1 MANTVVINGDKRKF
15 TLNPELKL
23 YALIDAGFVKTAKG
37 NFNYEHPLYND
48 SPYNAPT
55 KLKMT
60 INKDLSHLTMVIT
73 DRNGL
78 QKVNIFKNKQLAP
91 TVELLDYILKDLEER
106 KILLVVKDWLNKG
119 WQEED

>member
-1 MANTVVINGDKRKF
+1 MANIVEINGDQRKF
-15 TLNPELKL
+15 TLSPDLKL
-23 YALIDAGFVKTAKG
+23 YALIDAGFVKTSKG

-60 INKDLSHLTMVIT
+60 IDKDFERLTMVVT

-78 QKVNIFKNKQLAP
+78 QKVNIFKNKQLAS

-106 KILLVVKDWLNKG
+106 KIIVAVKD
-119 WQEED
+119 

>member
-1 MANTVVINGDKRKF
+1 MANMVMINGDTRKF
-15 TLNPELKL
+15 TLSPDLKL
-23 YALIDAGFVKTAKG
+23 YALIDAGFVKTVKG

-60 INKDLSHLTMVIT
+60 INKEMTRLTMVVT
-73 DRNGL
+73 DKNGL

-91 TVELLDYILKDLEER
+91 TVELLNYILKDLEER
-106 KILLVVKDWLNKG
+106 KIIVAVKD
-119 WQEED
+119 

>member
-15 TLNPELKL
+15 TLNAELKL

-55 KLKMT
+55 KLKIT
-60 INKDLSHLTMVIT
+60 INLDHWTMVVT
-73 DRNGL
+73 DRSGL

-106 KILLVVKDWLNKG
+106 KIIAQVKD
-119 WQEED
+119 

>member
-1 MANTVVINGDKRKF
+1 MANTVIINGDKRKF
-15 TLNPELKL
+15 TLSPDLKL
-23 YALIDAGFVKTAKG
+23 YALIDAGFVKTVKG
-37 NFNYEHPLYND
+37 NFHYEHPLYTD

-60 INKDLSHLTMVIT
+60 INKEMTHLTMVVT

-91 TVELLDYILKDLEER
+91 TVELLDYILQDLEER
-106 KILLVVKDWLNKG
+106 NIIVPVKD
-119 WQEED
+119 

>member
-1 MANTVVINGDKRKF
+1 MANIVIINGDKRKF
-15 TLNPELKL
+15 TLSPDLKL
-23 YALIDAGFVKTAKG
+23 YALIDAGFVKTVKG

-60 INKDLSHLTMVIT
+60 INKEMTRLTMVVT

-91 TVELLDYILKDLEER
+91 TVELLNYILKDLEER
-106 KILLVVKDWLNKG
+106 KIIVAVKD
-119 WQEED
+119 

>member
-1 MANTVVINGDKRKF
+1 MANTVVINGDGRKF
-15 TLNPELKL
+15 TLSPDLKL
-23 YALIDAGFVKTAKG
+23 YALIDAGFVKTSRG

-60 INKDLSHLTMVIT
+60 IDKNLSHLTMVVT

-78 QKVNIFKNKQLAP
+78 QKVNIFKNKQLAQ

-106 KILLVVKDWLNKG
+106 KIIIPVKD
-119 WQEED
+119 

>member
-1 MANTVVINGDKRKF
+1 MANIVEINGDQRKF
-15 TLNPELKL
+15 TLSPDLKL
-23 YALIDAGFVKTAKG
+23 YALIDAGFVKTSKG

-60 INKDLSHLTMVIT
+60 IEKDFERLTMVVT

-106 KILLVVKDWLNKG
+106 KIIVAVKD
-119 WQEED
+119 

>member
-1 MANTVVINGDKRKF
+1 MANTVIINGDKRKY
-15 TLNPELKL
+15 TLSPNLKL
-23 YALIDAGFVKTAKG
+23 YALIDAGFVKTVKG

-60 INKDLSHLTMVIT
+60 INKEMTHLTMVVT
-73 DRNGL
+73 DKNGL
-78 QKVNIFKNKQLAP
+78 QKVNIFKNEKLAP

-106 KILLVVKDWLNKG
+106 NIIVAVKD
-119 WQEED
+119 

>member
-15 TLNPELKL
+15 TLSSDLKL
-23 YALIDAGFVKTAKG
+23 YALIDAGFVKTPKG

-60 INKDLSHLTMVIT
+60 INKDLSHLTMVVT
-73 DRNGL
+73 DRSGL
-78 QKVNIFKNKQLAP
+78 EVNIFKNKQLAP
-91 TVELLDYILKDLEER
+91 TVELLNYILKDLEER
-106 KILLVVKDWLNKG
+106 NILLEVND
-119 WQEED
+119 

>member
-1 MANTVVINGDKRKF
+1 MANTVMINGDQRKF
-15 TLNPELKL
+15 TLSPDLKL
-23 YALIDAGFVKTAKG
+23 YALIDAGFVKTVKG

-60 INKDLSHLTMVIT
+60 INKEMTRLTMVVT

-91 TVELLDYILKDLEER
+91 TVELLNYILKDLEER
-106 KILLVVKDWLNKG
+106 KIIVAVKD
-119 WQEED
+119 

>member
-1 MANTVVINGDKRKF
+1 MANTVVINGDERKF
-15 TLNPELKL
+15 TLNSDLKL

-55 KLKMT
+55 KLKIT
-60 INKDLSHLTMVIT
+60 INKNLEHWTMVVT
-73 DRNGL
+73 DRSGL

-91 TVELLDYILKDLEER
+91 TVELLNYILKDLEER
-106 KILLVVKDWLNKG
+106 KIIALVKD
-119 WQEED
+119 

>member
-1 MANTVVINGDKRKF
+1 MANTVVINGDNRKF
-15 TLNPELKL
+15 TLSPDIKL
-23 YALIDAGFVKTAKG
+23 YALIDAGFVRTNKG
-37 NFNYEHPLYND
+37 NYNYEHPLYND

-60 INKDLSHLTMVIT
+60 VNKDLDRLTMVIT

-106 KILLVVKDWLNKG
+106 NILLEAKD
-119 WQEED
+119 

>member
-15 TLNPELKL
+15 TLSPDIKL
-23 YALIDAGFVKTAKG
+23 YALIDAGFVKTKRG
-37 NFNYEHPLYND
+37 NYNYEHPLYND
-48 SPYNAPT
+48 SPYDAPT

-60 INKDLSHLTMVIT
+60 IDKDLNHLTMVVT

-78 QKVNIFKNKQLAP
+78 QKVNIFKNKQLAQ

-106 KILLVVKDWLNKG
+106 NILIAVKD
-119 WQEED
+119 

>member
-1 MANTVVINGDKRKF
+1 MANIVEINGDQRKF
-15 TLNPELKL
+15 TLSPDLKL
-23 YALIDAGFVKTAKG
+23 YALIDAGFVKTSKG

-60 INKDLSHLTMVIT
+60 IDKDLERLTMVVT

-106 KILLVVKDWLNKG
+106 KIIVAVKD
-119 WQEED
+119 

>member
-1 MANTVVINGDKRKF
+1 MANIAIINGDNRKF
-15 TLNPELKL
+15 TLSPDLKL
-23 YALIDAGFVKTAKG
+23 YALMDVGFVKTKRG

-60 INKDLSHLTMVIT
+60 IDKDMLRLTMVVT

-78 QKVNIFKNKQLAP
+78 KKVNIFKNKQLAP
-91 TVELLDYILKDLEER
+91 TVELLNYIIKDLEER
-106 KILLVVKDWLNKG
+106 KIIIPVKD
-119 WQEED
+119 

>member
-1 MANTVVINGDKRKF
+1 MANTVIINGDKRKF
-15 TLNPELKL
+15 SLSPDLKL
-23 YALIDAGFVKTAKG
+23 YALIDAGFVKTVKG

-60 INKDLSHLTMVIT
+60 INKEMTHLTMVVT
-73 DRNGL
+73 DKNGL
-78 QKVNIFKNKQLAP
+78 QKVNIFKNEKLAP

-106 KILLVVKDWLNKG
+106 NIIVAVKD
-119 WQEED
+119 

>member
-1 MANTVVINGDKRKF
+1 MANTVVINGDQRKF
-15 TLNPELKL
+15 TLSPAIKR
-23 YALIDAGFVKTAKG
+23 YALIDAGFKKTQRG
-37 NFNYEHPLYND
+37 NFTYEHPLYND

-60 INKDLSHLTMVIT
+60 INEEMNHFTMVIT

-91 TVELLDYILKDLEER
+91 TVELLNYILKDLIER
-106 KILLVVKDWLNKG
+106 YKILVEVKD
-119 WQEED
+119 

>member
-1 MANTVVINGDKRKF
+1 MANTVVINGDNRKF
-15 TLNPELKL
+15 TLSPDIKL
-23 YALIDAGFVKTAKG
+23 YALIDAGFVRTNKG
-37 NFNYEHPLYND
+37 NYNYEHPLYND

-60 INKDLSHLTMVIT
+60 INKDLDRLTMVIT

-106 KILLVVKDWLNKG
+106 NILLEAKD
-119 WQEED
+119 

>member
-15 TLNPELKL
+15 TLSSDLKL
-23 YALIDAGFVKTAKG
+23 YALIDAGFVKTPKG

-60 INKDLSHLTMVIT
+60 INKDLSHLTMVVT
-73 DRNGL
+73 DRSGL
-78 QKVNIFKNKQLAP
+78 QKVNIFKNKQLAA
-91 TVELLDYILKDLEER
+91 TVDLLNYILKDLEER
-106 KILLVVKDWLNKG
+106 NILLEVKDWLNNG
-119 WQEED
+119 WQ

>member
-15 TLNPELKL
+15 TLNAELKL

-55 KLKMT
+55 KLKIT
-60 INKDLSHLTMVIT
+60 INKALDHGLWLSLIAVVC
-73 DRNGL
+73 RKL
-78 QKVNIFKNKQLAP
+78 IFLRISN
-91 TVELLDYILKDLEER
+91 
-106 KILLVVKDWLNKG
+106 
-119 WQEED
+119 

>member
-78 QKVNIFKNKQLAP
+78 QKVNIFKNKQLKHVMAP
-91 TVELLDYILKDLEER
+91 KNQQYMLNRLTRQIHSNQDLF
-106 KILLVVKDWLNKG
+106 VKK
-119 WQEED
+119 

>member
-1 MANTVVINGDKRKF
+1 MANTVIINGDKRKF
-15 TLNPELKL
+15 TLSPDLKL
-23 YALIDAGFVKTAKG
+23 YALIDAGFVKTVKG

-60 INKDLSHLTMVIT
+60 VNKEMTHLTMVVT
-73 DRNGL
+73 DKNGL
-78 QKVNIFKNKQLAP
+78 QKVNIFKNEKLAP

-106 KILLVVKDWLNKG
+106 NIIVAVKD
-119 WQEED
+119 

>member
-1 MANTVVINGDKRKF
+1 MANTVIINGDKRKF
-15 TLNPELKL
+15 TLSPNLKL
-23 YALIDAGFVKTAKG
+23 YALIDAGFVKTVKG

-60 INKDLSHLTMVIT
+60 INKEMTHLTMVVT
-73 DRNGL
+73 DKNGL
-78 QKVNIFKNKQLAP
+78 QKVNIFKNEKLAP

-106 KILLVVKDWLNKG
+106 NIIIAVKD
-119 WQEED
+119 

>member
-1 MANTVVINGDKRKF
+1 MANTVIINGDKRKY
-15 TLNPELKL
+15 TLSPNLKL
-23 YALIDAGFVKTAKG
+23 YALIDAGFVKTVKG

-60 INKDLSHLTMVIT
+60 INKEMTHLTMVVT
-73 DRNGL
+73 DKNGL
-78 QKVNIFKNKQLAP
+78 QKVNIFKNEKLSP

-106 KILLVVKDWLNKG
+106 NIIVAVKD
-119 WQEED
+119 

>member
-1 MANTVVINGDKRKF
+1 MANTVEINGDTRKF
-15 TLNPELKL
+15 TLRPDLKL

-60 INKDLSHLTMVIT
+60 IDKEMSHLTMVVT

-78 QKVNIFKNKQLAP
+78 KKVNIFKNQQLAP

-106 KILLVVKDWLNKG
+106 NIIVAVKD
-119 WQEED
+119 